1 MAHVRNRFTTNIV
14 SLFLRFQK
22 APSFHDGMLSP
33 PTKVAHALLSFF
45 TGDANGAGNL
55 LCAFGFASFLLTSVQ
70 VTWSIQHMHL
80 TLENLWYFIQKPLGP
95 ELIYHYLDYPDHSP

>member
-1 MAHVRNRFTTNIV
+1 MTVCFRP
-14 SLFLRFQK
+14 LRK
-22 APSFHDGMLSP
+22 LLTLYSF
-33 PTKVAHALLSFF
+33 FF

-55 LCAFGFASFLLTSVQ
+55 LCVFGFASFLLTSVQ
-70 VTWSIQHMHL
+70 VTWSIHHMHL